1 MRILFLSQRVPY
13 PPDRGD
19 KITTYHVL
27 RHLRERHEVVSAC
40 FLEEPKEEGYAAK
53 LRELGVRVHG
63 VPIRPKPRRLWALRA
78 LLTRQPI
85 TLPYFYDRRLARA
98 VAAEVAEGVD
108 LLLAY
113 SSSMGQYFAPYAALP
128 KIQIFAELDSD
139 KWLQYARNHRF
150 PGSWI
155 YGREHRRLLS
165 FERELAYAVDA
176 CTVVSEVERELF
188 LQHIPGANVAIL
200 PNGVDLEAFRPGPT
214 SAREPAT
221 LLFTGVMDYG
231 ANVDGVLWFHREIW
245 PRVKREIPGARLLIV
260 GSRPTPAIRA
270 LASSEVEVTGFVES
284 TRPYFER
291 ATVAI
296 APLRIARGIQNKV
309 LEAMASGLPTVATP
323 SAFSGIDAAPGR
335 DLLVA
340 ETPEAWTEALVG
352 LLRAPERRE
361 ALGRAARARVE
372 AAYRWET
379 ILAKLDEL
387 VADARRLAAARS
399 R

>member
-27 RHLRERHEVVSAC
+27 RHLREHHEVVSAC

-113 SSSMGQYFAPYAALP
+113 SSSMGQYFAPHPALP

-155 YGREHRRLLS
+155 YGREHRRLLR

-188 LQHIPGANVAIL
+188 LRHIPGANVAIL
-200 PNGVDLEAFRPGPT
+200 PNGVDLEAFRPGPA
-214 SAREPAT
+214 SARERAT

-231 ANVDGVLWFHREIW
+231 ANVDGVLWFHREVW
-245 PRVKREIPGARLLIV
+245 PRVKREIPEARLLVV
-260 GSRPTPAIRA
+260 GSRPVPAIRA
-270 LASSEVEVTGFVES
+270 LASNDVEVTGFVES

-309 LEAMASGLPTVATP
+309 LEAMASGLPTVSSP
-323 SAFSGIDAAPGR
+323 SAFSGIDAVPER

-340 ETPEAWTEALVG
+340 ERPDEWTAAVVG
-352 LLRAPERRE
+352 LLRDPARRE
-361 ALGRAARARVE
+361 ALGRAARARME

-387 VADARRLAAARS
+387 VAEARELAAARA